1 MPRILLTAFE
11 PYPEWPEN
19 SSWLALME
27 LTRWFDSRGQV
38 ITRRYPIDLIEMT
51 HRLGEDLTAGY
62 DYALHLGQA
71 PGVAAVK
78 LETIALNAI
87 DSENPLVAGA
97 PVAYR
102 TSLPMAGWA
111 KRLASDGIP
120 AIVSHHAGTH
130 LCNALFYFSHHLAE
144 QRGLPTRC
152 GFLHLPLAP
161 QQVAAR
167 LPDQPPLASMS
178 LPMMAV
184 ALTTI
189 LSELLGRETG

>member
-11 PYPEWPEN
+11 PYHEWTEN

-38 ITRRYPIDLIEMT
+38 VTRRYPADLVEMT

-62 DYALHLGQA
+62 DYAIHLGQA
-71 PGVAAVK
+71 PGTAAIK

-87 DSENPLVAGA
+87 DAENPLVAGA

-102 TSLPMAGWA
+102 TALPMARWA
-111 KRLASDGIP
+111 QRLSAEGIP

-130 LCNALFYFSHHLAE
+130 LCNALSYFSLHLTE

-161 QQVAAR
+161 QQVARR
-167 LPDQPPLASMS
+167 LPDHSPVASMS
-178 LPMMAV
+178 LPMMAT
-184 ALTTI
+184 ALTI
-189 LSELLGRETG
+189 VLSELLGVDAA

>member
-11 PYPEWPEN
+11 PYAEWSEN

-38 ITRRYPIDLIEMT
+38 VTRRYPVDLVEMT

-71 PGVAAVK
+71 PGLAAVK
-78 LETIALNAI
+78 LETIAVNAI
-87 DSENPLVAGA
+87 DPENPLVADA

-111 KRLASDGIP
+111 QRLASDGIP
-120 AIVSHHAGTH
+120 AIASHHAGTH
-130 LCNALFYFSHHLAE
+130 LCNALFYFSQYLAD
-144 QRGLPTRC
+144 QRGLPTRS
-152 GFLHLPLAP
+152 GFIHLPLAP

-167 LPDQPPLASMS
+167 LPVHSPLASMS

-189 LSELLGRETG
+189 LSDLLGREAG

>member
-11 PYPEWPEN
+11 PYSEWPEN

-38 ITRRYPIDLIEMT
+38 VTRRYPTDLVEMT

-71 PGVAAVK
+71 PGVAAIK
-78 LETIALNAI
+78 LEMVALNAI
-87 DSENPLVAGA
+87 DAENPLVDGA

-102 TSLPMAGWA
+102 TSLPMARWA
-111 KRLASDGIP
+111 QQLASEGIP

-130 LCNALFYFSHHLAE
+130 ICNALSYFSQHLIE

-152 GFLHLPLAP
+152 GFVHLPLAP
-161 QQVAAR
+161 QQVAQR
-167 LPDQPPLASMS
+167 LPDAVPVASMS

-189 LSELLGRETG
+189 LTELLGREAA